1 MPDTPFMS
9 ARVLTLACVL
19 VALVLAA
26 GSGLGLDYQA
36 DAGPAISALARGDVH
51 AFVSATPQMGPLSLV
66 ARAPLA
72 AAAPTELWA
81 YRAGALLCLLALVAL
96 LLGLV
101 RGRSA
106 GVA

>member
-1 MPDTPFMS
+1 MS
-9 ARVLTLACVL
+9 TGVLAVTCVL

-26 GSGLGLDYQA
+26 GSPLGLDYPT

-51 AFVSATPQMGPLSLV
+51 GFVTATPQMGPVSLF

-72 AAAPTELWA
+72 AVAPTELWA

-96 LLGLV
+96 LVGLV
-101 RGRSA
+101 RDRSQKV
-106 GVA
+106 GLVAI